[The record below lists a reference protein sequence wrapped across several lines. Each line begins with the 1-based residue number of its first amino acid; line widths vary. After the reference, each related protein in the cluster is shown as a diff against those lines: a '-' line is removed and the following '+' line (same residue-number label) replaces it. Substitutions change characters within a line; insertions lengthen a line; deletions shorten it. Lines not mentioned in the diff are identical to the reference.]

1 MYADTA
7 DYSEWKSKRR
17 ATGLLFSASS
27 MTQKFGWTIG
37 GALTGWLLGYYG
49 FHANVVQTETAQTG
63 IRMMLSLIPAV
74 GTLLGAVTMFLYPLN
89 EKAMTKISSEL
100 TDFRKNE

>member
-1 MYADTA
+1 
-7 DYSEWKSKRR
+7 
-17 ATGLLFSASS
+17 
-27 MTQKFGWTIG
+27 
-37 GALTGWLLGYYG
+37 
-49 FHANVVQTETAQTG
+49 
-63 IRMMLSLIPAV
+63 MMLSLIPAV